1 MAKSVNATKGGL
13 TVTNGYLAVT
23 SARFI
28 SFFEIETGVPVKVER
43 WAVEWK
49 LFPSQAEAEVPRNGG
64 VAIEQGQLYLPYVAG
79 NDPVQDG
86 YELVQEALE
95 EKWEVTEIADVP

>member
-1 MAKSVNATKGGL
+1 MAKKVTATKGGL
-13 TVTNGYLAVT
+13 TVVDGYLAVT

-64 VAIEQGQLYLPYVAG
+64 APIEQGQLFLPYVAG

-95 EKWEVTEIADVP
+95 EKWEVSSATETP